1 MPLKQIDGYRRRPL
15 NKITVTVVELASF
28 VIAVLALLMAPG
40 PTNTLMALAGTQK
53 GLSRVIRL
61 VPAELSGYLT
71 MIMPLSWIGASV
83 FDHWHAAAM
92 PMKVSAAIWVL
103 HLAVKL
109 WASSVRGMDHYQ
121 VTARRVYLTTV
132 LNPKALIFG
141 LMILPPAV
149 DDRFLLHLTLFCF
162 CVAAV
167 AIAWGSVGPL
177 ATRLNARDAR
187 FTVAH
192 RIASIWLTIVSITIF
207 SSAFAS

>member
-1 MPLKQIDGYRRRPL
+1 M
-15 NKITVTVVELASF
+15 ELASF

-53 GLSRVIRL
+53 GFLRMVRF
-61 VPAELSGYLT
+61 VPAELAGYLT
-71 MIMPLSWIGASV
+71 TTMPLSWIGSAV
-83 FDHWHAAAM
+83 FNDWPVAAM
-92 PMKVSAAIWVL
+92 TIKVLAAIWVL

-109 WASSVRGMDHYQ
+109 WASSERGMGHYQ

-141 LMILPPAV
+141 LVILHPAV
-149 DDRFLLHLTLFCF
+149 EERFLLHLALFCF
-162 CVAAV
+162 CVAAI
-167 AIAWGSVGPL
+167 AIAWGSVGAL

-187 FTVAH
+187 FAVAH
-192 RIASIWLTIVSITIF
+192 RIASIWLTIVSVTIF